1 MRKIGSSEFKA
12 IDEFHFANM
21 LKTSDELAVKYLGS
35 KSVNSLKLSEISRLL
50 EAKLGK
56 N

>member
-1 MRKIGSSEFKA
+1 MRKISSSEFKA
-12 IDEFHFANM
+12 IDDFHFANK
-21 LKTSDELAVKYLGS
+21 LKTGDKLAVKYLGS
-35 KSVNSLKLSEISRLL
+35 KSVNSLRLSEISREL